1 MDHRVIKHRAVTEG
15 RIKPV
20 LERDNLDTVERTVGV
35 VNAGNF
41 TVQRGNLNYKVI
53 VLLF

>member
-1 MDHRVIKHRAVTEG
+1 VTEG

-20 LERDNLDTVERTVGV
+20 LERDNRDTAERVVGV
-35 VNAGNF
+35 VNVGNF
-41 TVQRGNLNYKVI
+41 FVQRGILNYKVT